1 MTSHGDVCL
10 SLIETSLSY
19 TGIHPTLVTNNKCE
33 SKTCF
38 YKGFL
43 GAYIIPLAWQE
54 GVISP
59 KE

>member
-33 SKTCF
+33 SKTCST
-38 YKGFL
+38 KG
-43 GAYIIPLAWQE
+43 
-54 GVISP
+54 S
-59 KE
+59 